1 MPTKS
6 RKKRKNKTR
15 TLQLS
20 GRRLPISDVP
30 HTDTNIRV
38 KFRSVVKMDYV
49 SNVAAVPL
57 SSNLFHLSQDLSLIY
72 KLYRFTKMA
81 ITFQASQATSG
92 YSNEGVAIMYVP
104 ALDKPPSPPS
114 FMTDFSGP
122 ACGYFEEGRGTP
134 YTFHIPMTVLN
145 AMPYNWY
152 NTTSNDPEASDEK
165 QGYLISKTQTTANK
179 TIYMFFDVTM
189 EFQTLEDPTL
199 ISERV
204 KNSFM
209 KNFNKGDKR
218 EASVISSFR
227 GSE

>member
-1 MPTKS
+1 MPRKNKQ
-6 RKKRKNKTR
+6 RKKKTR

-38 KFRSVVKMDYV
+38 HFRSVVKMDYV
-49 SNVAAVPL
+49 SNVAAVAL

-72 KLYRFTKMA
+72 KLYRYTKMSV
-81 ITFQASQATSG
+81 TFQASQATGASV
-92 YSNEGVAIMYVP
+92 NEGVAIMYVP
-104 ALDKPPSPPS
+104 ALDKPPSPPTYL
-114 FMTDFSGP
+114 TDFSGP

-134 YTFHIPMTVLN
+134 YTFHVPMTVLN

-152 NTTSNDPEASDEK
+152 NTSSNDPEASDEK
-165 QGYLISKTQTTANK
+165 QGYLVSRTGVTADK

-204 KNSFM
+204 KNSFV
-209 KNFNKGDKR
+209 KNFTK
-218 EASVISSFR
+218 EASAVSSYR
-227 GSE
+227 GTE